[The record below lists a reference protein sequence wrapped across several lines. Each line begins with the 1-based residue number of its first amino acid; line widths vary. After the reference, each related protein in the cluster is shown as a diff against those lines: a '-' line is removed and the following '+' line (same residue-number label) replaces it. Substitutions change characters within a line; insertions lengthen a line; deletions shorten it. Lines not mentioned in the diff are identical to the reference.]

1 MSAQAGHGA
10 SVHIEACGKTFA
22 DGTRALEP
30 ATLDIARGE
39 TLVLLGPSGCG
50 KTTMLRIIAGLEVP
64 DAGGRVLFDGKD
76 MTAVPIERRN
86 VGMVFQSYALFPNMT
101 VSDNI
106 GYGLK
111 IRGIPAKERAARVA
125 ELVALTNISGLENRR
140 IDQLSGGQ
148 RQRVALA
155 RAVAIRPGILLLDEP
170 LTALD
175 AALRDRLRGELNR
188 LLRAL
193 GITTIYVTHD
203 QSEAMELGDRV
214 VVMQK
219 GAIAQIGT
227 PREIYFTPRSRFV
240 AEFIGAANIVEAAIE
255 DGHLVLPGGRQPI
268 HGDMDMPA
276 AVAMIRPE
284 TIRVTAAGSAP
295 LSGIIDSVS
304 FIGDRQRLVVS
315 GASNRLLTVDAPNT
329 VQVKARRTDRIVDFA
344 GRRPPVAARE
354 LRRSMSPKPV
364 HIAQISDLHIKPPG
378 SLAYGKVDTAKALER
393 CVAALNE
400 FDPAPDFVVISG
412 DLADTPTAEEYQ
424 YLKRLLA
431 PLKLPF
437 AGIPGNHDSRELM
450 RAAFPSASYAFVSGP
465 LNQKIEV
472 AGLDLL
478 LLDSSV
484 HRKPHGELDGPTLQW
499 LDGMLASSPDRP
511 ALLFLHHPP
520 FKAGIWHMDRQNLL
534 NASDLAPIVRRHPRV
549 QLIATGHVHRATLTM
564 FAGVPTTIC
573 PAPNHAVDLDLAEL
587 RQPSFKVEPP
597 AFHLHTWFPG
607 EGYGNVVTHQV
618 PIGTFDGPHPFFA
631 ADGKLL

>member
-64 DAGGRVLFDGKD
+64 DTGGRVLFDGKD

-111 IRGIPAKERAARVA
+111 IRGIPARERAARVA

-219 GAIAQIGT
+219 GTIAQIGT
-227 PREIYFTPRSRFV
+227 PREIYFTPRNRFV
-240 AEFIGAANIVEAAIE
+240 AEFIGAANIVEAAME

-284 TIRVTAAGSAP
+284 TIRVEAAGSAP

-315 GASNRLLTVDAPNT
+315 GASKKLLTVDAPNA
-329 VQVKARRTDRIVDFA
+329 VQVTLGERI
-344 GRRPPVAARE
+344 G
-354 LRRSMSPKPV
+354 LSISPDA
-364 HIAQISDLHIKPPG
+364 I
-378 SLAYGKVDTAKALER
+378 
-393 CVAALNE
+393 
-400 FDPAPDFVVISG
+400 
-412 DLADTPTAEEYQ
+412 
-424 YLKRLLA
+424 RLL
-431 PLKLPF
+431 
-437 AGIPGNHDSRELM
+437 
-450 RAAFPSASYAFVSGP
+450 
-465 LNQKIEV
+465 
-472 AGLDLL
+472 
-478 LLDSSV
+478 
-484 HRKPHGELDGPTLQW
+484 
-499 LDGMLASSPDRP
+499 
-511 ALLFLHHPP
+511 PP
-520 FKAGIWHMDRQNLL
+520 EN
-534 NASDLAPIVRRHPRV
+534 
-549 QLIATGHVHRATLTM
+549 
-564 FAGVPTTIC
+564 
-573 PAPNHAVDLDLAEL
+573 
-587 RQPSFKVEPP
+587 
-597 AFHLHTWFPG
+597 
-607 EGYGNVVTHQV
+607 
-618 PIGTFDGPHPFFA
+618 
-631 ADGKLL
+631 

>member
-50 KTTMLRIIAGLEVP
+50 KTTMLRIIAGLELP
-64 DAGGRVLFDGKD
+64 DFGGRVLFDGKD

-111 IRGIPAKERAARVA
+111 IRGIPARERAARVA

-255 DGHLVLPGGRQPI
+255 GGHLVLPGGRQPI

-284 TIRVTAAGSAP
+284 TIRVEAAGSAP

-329 VQVKARRTDRIVDFA
+329 VQVTRGERI
-344 GRRPPVAARE
+344 G
-354 LRRSMSPKPV
+354 LSISPDAV
-364 HIAQISDLHIKPPG
+364 
-378 SLAYGKVDTAKALER
+378 
-393 CVAALNE
+393 
-400 FDPAPDFVVISG
+400 
-412 DLADTPTAEEYQ
+412 
-424 YLKRLLA
+424 RLL
-431 PLKLPF
+431 
-437 AGIPGNHDSRELM
+437 
-450 RAAFPSASYAFVSGP
+450 
-465 LNQKIEV
+465 
-472 AGLDLL
+472 
-478 LLDSSV
+478 
-484 HRKPHGELDGPTLQW
+484 
-499 LDGMLASSPDRP
+499 
-511 ALLFLHHPP
+511 PP
-520 FKAGIWHMDRQNLL
+520 EN
-534 NASDLAPIVRRHPRV
+534 
-549 QLIATGHVHRATLTM
+549 
-564 FAGVPTTIC
+564 
-573 PAPNHAVDLDLAEL
+573 
-587 RQPSFKVEPP
+587 
-597 AFHLHTWFPG
+597 
-607 EGYGNVVTHQV
+607 
-618 PIGTFDGPHPFFA
+618 
-631 ADGKLL
+631 